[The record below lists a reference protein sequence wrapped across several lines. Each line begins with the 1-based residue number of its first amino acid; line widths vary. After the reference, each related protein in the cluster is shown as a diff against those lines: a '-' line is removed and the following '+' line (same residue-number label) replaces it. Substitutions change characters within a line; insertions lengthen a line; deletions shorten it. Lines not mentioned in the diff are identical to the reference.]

1 MQSPHDVHPHRI
13 QAMKRTCSR
22 SGVFACRGGSLRI
35 LGSLLVMVGFAT
47 AAIADEEPLVFNA
60 PVMTVLP
67 EPFFPTMFRVRDIDG
82 DGKQDLA
89 IAGRDPD
96 DRLLTYKGNG
106 LGGFTPLQTLSAEG
120 FTDWLEFGDM
130 DGDGLV
136 DIVSAWRGDLPRV
149 VVYRGLAGGQ
159 FAAPVVVAG
168 IELGVGRD
176 PEGIAI
182 GDFDSDGDIDV
193 VVSSYIGQSFE
204 YFANNGG
211 LSFERVQR
219 VRCAQYLG
227 GYGFPRMIETGDI
240 DGDGDLDL
248 VANQLG
254 GGRIAVIR
262 NESGRFTRAVEYRG
276 PQIGNERPGI
286 SAAHLADIDGDGDLD
301 IYAPALVLETT
312 QRIVWFR
319 NDGTGRFN
327 ERIVGDGPS
336 SGYVFS
342 VKLADLDS
350 DGDLDMICGSAL
362 PGLLSAHRCVSV
374 GDFLF
379 EQDGYYPFGS
389 LVRHCDAFDYDG
401 DCDLD
406 LITID
411 GPGRTILTRRN
422 ITPQQ
427 GSGSGCGGLAAANR
441 ATREHSTRSQPAEQ
455 VTNSTPAASWSRS
468 PLPSAAQHDWNEDG
482 VVDASDV
489 AVWLGSL
496 SRPLSENTLKVTPAP
511 AAEVDAKREQKQ
523 STRTNAQ
530 GAAR

>member
-1 MQSPHDVHPHRI
+1 MHSPLAISRHRLI
-13 QAMKRTCSR
+13 
-22 SGVFACRGGSLRI
+22 
-35 LGSLLVMVGFAT
+35 
-47 AAIADEEPLVFNA
+47 AAIHTPFARALRRAGCCRCVGALLCAASLCAGVSAEETPLVFNA
-60 PVMTVLP
+60 PVMTTLP
-67 EPFFPTMFRVRDIDG
+67 EPFFPTMFRVRDLDG
-82 DGKQDLA
+82 DGKHDLA

-106 LGGFTPLQTLSAEG
+106 LGGFLPMQTLSAEG
-120 FTDWLEFGDM
+120 FTDWLEFGDI
-130 DGDGLV
+130 DGDGVV

-149 VVYRGLAGGQ
+149 VVYRGLAEGQ

-182 GDFDSDGDIDV
+182 GDFDLDGDIDV
-193 VVSSYIGQSFE
+193 AVSSYIGQSFE
-204 YFANNGG
+204 IFANNGA
-211 LSFERVQR
+211 LEFERVQR

-227 GYGFPRMIETGDI
+227 GYGFPRMIEAGDI

-254 GGRIAVIR
+254 GGRIVVIR
-262 NESGRFTRAVEYRG
+262 NVDGRFARAVEYRG

-286 SAAHLADIDGDGDLD
+286 TAVHLADIDRDGDLD

-312 QRIVWFR
+312 QKIVWFR
-319 NDGTGRFN
+319 NDGTGRFL
-327 ERIVGDGPS
+327 ERVVGEGPS

-342 VKLADLDS
+342 MKLADLDT

-362 PGLLSAHRCVSV
+362 PGLLSAHRCSSV
-374 GDFLF
+374 GEFLF

-422 ITPQQ
+422 VTPQQ
-427 GSGSGCGGLAAANR
+427 GCGGLAEVDPSIQNADGRKGRVGKIADVVLP
-441 ATREHSTRSQPAEQ
+441 ESSSPM
-455 VTNSTPAASWSRS
+455 
-468 PLPSAAQHDWNEDG
+468 PLPSAARHDWNEDG
-482 VVDASDV
+482 VVDAADV
-489 AVWLGSL
+489 AIWLGSL
-496 SRPLSENTLKVTPAP
+496 SRPLSQQTT
-511 AAEVDAKREQKQ
+511 D
-523 STRTNAQ
+523 
-530 GAAR
+530 AAREPQVEPNVKRTSSVRSTGGVP